1 LKTTR
6 IVIVDD
12 HALVRQGVALFLS
25 REPDIE
31 VVGGVGNSADAL
43 HLVNEQAPDVVLM
56 DVSLG
61 EESGLDLT
69 RRLKLIRP
77 SLRILVLTAHTD
89 DNIVADMLRAG
100 ADGYVLKDMAIEEL
114 AQAIRA
120 VALGQF
126 VLHPLVARR
135 WAVLSRQEAP
145 ARSET
150 DLTPREIEVL
160 RLMADGST
168 SKEIGRHLN
177 LSVKTVE
184 NHRANILAKLGARN
198 AAEAISRALDRGI
211 IGNSRQNHSSGRIV
225 SLHRS

>member
-1 LKTTR
+1 MKTVR

-225 SLHRS
+225 SLHKS

>member
-1 LKTTR
+1 M
-6 IVIVDD
+6 VDD
-12 HALVRQGVALFLS
+12 HALVRQGVTLFLGK
-25 REPDIE
+25 EPDLEI
-31 VVGGVGNSADAL
+31 VGAVGTSAEAL

-61 EESGLDLT
+61 EESGLELT

-77 SLRILVLTAHTD
+77 SLRILVVTAHTD

-120 VALGQF
+120 VAAGQF

-150 DLTPREIEVL
+150 DLTPREVEVL
-160 RLMADGST
+160 RLMSDGST
-168 SKEIGRHLN
+168 SKEIGRHLS

-198 AAEAISRALDRGI
+198 AAEAISRALDRGL
-211 IGNSRQNHSSGRIV
+211 IGGYRQNHVSANRV
-225 SLHRS
+225 LSLHKP

>member
-1 LKTTR
+1 MKPIR
-6 IVIVDD
+6 IVMVDD

-25 REPDIE
+25 KEPDLE
-31 VVGGVGNSADAL
+31 VVGGVGTSAEAL
-43 HLVNEQAPDVVLM
+43 HLVNEQSPDVVLM

-77 SLRILVLTAHTD
+77 SLRILVVTAHTD
-89 DNIVADMLRAG
+89 DNIVADTLRAG

-160 RLMADGST
+160 RLMSDGAT

-211 IGNSRQNHSSGRIV
+211 IGSLRQNHTAGRVV
-225 SLHRS
+225 SLHKP